1 MSLDLNYRNVSKVF
15 GQGGKNPVAALR
27 EVSFTIRPGELFCLL
42 GPSGCGKTTLLRST
56 AGLES
61 ISGGQIFYGGKDMT
75 SIPPFRRNIGMVF
88 QSFALYPHMNI
99 FENVAYGLRV
109 RKTPEA
115 EVKRKVNAVME
126 LVGLMEELKR
136 NPSPS
141 GLSGG
146 QQQRVA
152 IARALVYD
160 PDILLLDEPLA
171 NLDAKLRRYMRAEI
185 RRIQKA
191 TNITTIFVTHDQEEA
206 MAVGDRLAV
215 MRRGVVEQIGTSDEL
230 YNKPN
235 SAFVANFIGKM
246 NLLGATLASLEG
258 GGGGR
263 RSLCRGAQCRRPC
276 REEPSS
282 RLDGSGRLG
291 PRRSTSRTAFHRQGR
306 RPRRDRGQ
314 GEHHPAPRSVRPLR
328 GRRGRRALGPGLRG
342 RHARSRGGHFRRRPR
357 LRDHQ
362 GREGFAL
369 PARPGASRMK
379 SRNLENAAALGE
391 KKGLANFIQKDFTPY
406 LVFLVPDGLPL
417 RLPFLAAREHIP
429 EGLHEVGKQIR
440 LGRVERRRLQE
451 VFHEF
456 PLPEKPPQ
464 LLHRGHFGNG
474 AFPSS
479 SACRW
484 VISSRG

>member
-1 MSLDLNYRNVSKVF
+1 MSLDLNYRDVSKVF
-15 GQGGKNPVAALR
+15 GAGGKNPVEALKK
-27 EVSFTIRPGELFCLL
+27 VSFTINPGELFCLL

-61 ISGGQIFYGGKDMT
+61 ITSGHIFYGGRDMT

-115 EVKRKVNAVME
+115 EVRRKVTEVME

-136 NPSPS
+136 NPSPA

-160 PDILLLDEPLA
+160 PDLLLLDEPLA

-215 MRRGVVEQIGTSDEL
+215 MRRGVVEQIGSSDEL

-246 NLLGATLASLEG
+246 NFFKAELAAWDGENARARIIGPDFELDVGKGRNHLPTGIAVGSRILVGA
-258 GGGGR
+258 
-263 RSLCRGAQCRRPC
+263 RP
-276 REEPSS
+276 EQ
-282 RLDGSGRLG
+282 L
-291 PRRSTSRTAFHRQGR
+291 
-306 RPRRDRGQ
+306 
-314 GEHHPAPRSVRPLR
+314 SV
-328 GRRGRRALGPGLRG
+328 GLRG
-342 RHARSRGGHFRRRPR
+342 V
-357 LRDHQ
+357 
-362 GREGFAL
+362 EGAMAGKVNIIQHLGQFVRYEVSVDTAISAQ
-369 PARPGASRMK
+369 PFEVDMPGLVAGIAEGDNVYVSI
-379 SRNLENAAALGE
+379 
-391 KKGLANFIQKDFTPY
+391 KKGLASFY
-406 LVFLVPDGLPL
+406 
-417 RLPFLAAREHIP
+417 
-429 EGLHEVGKQIR
+429 
-440 LGRVERRRLQE
+440 
-451 VFHEF
+451 
-456 PLPEKPPQ
+456 LPEEGQ
-464 LLHRGHFGNG
+464 
-474 AFPSS
+474 SE
-479 SACRW
+479 
-484 VISSRG
+484 

>member
-1 MSLDLNYRNVSKVF
+1 MSLDLNYRDVTKIF
-15 GQGGKNPVAALR
+15 GAGGKNPVRALR
-27 EVSFTIRPGELFCLL
+27 EVSFTIQPGELFCLL

-61 ISGGQIFYGGKDMT
+61 ISSGHIFYGGKDIT

-109 RKTPEA
+109 RKTPED
-115 EVKRKVNAVME
+115 EVKRKVTKVME

-215 MRRGVVEQIGTSDEL
+215 MRKGIVEQIGTADEL

-246 NLLGATLASLEG
+246 NFLNATLTARGSGLSNVTLAHAGLEIEVPGARNYLPPSITPNTMVMVGARPEQLNIDISKAPGGIEGKVLIIQHLGQFVRYEVSVDSAISSQAFEIDMPALVDGVAEGDRVYIAIKKGKASL
-258 GGGGR
+258 
-263 RSLCRGAQCRRPC
+263 
-276 REEPSS
+276 
-282 RLDGSGRLG
+282 
-291 PRRSTSRTAFHRQGR
+291 
-306 RPRRDRGQ
+306 
-314 GEHHPAPRSVRPLR
+314 
-328 GRRGRRALGPGLRG
+328 
-342 RHARSRGGHFRRRPR
+342 
-357 LRDHQ
+357 
-362 GREGFAL
+362 
-369 PARPGASRMK
+369 
-379 SRNLENAAALGE
+379 
-391 KKGLANFIQKDFTPY
+391 Y
-406 LVFLVPDGLPL
+406 
-417 RLPFLAAREHIP
+417 
-429 EGLHEVGKQIR
+429 
-440 LGRVERRRLQE
+440 
-451 VFHEF
+451 
-456 PLPEKPPQ
+456 LPEQ
-464 LLHRGHFGNG
+464 GQ
-474 AFPSS
+474 AE
-479 SACRW
+479 
-484 VISSRG
+484 